1 MEEEGRKGRLDDP
14 PLFLSRPTEE
24 ETAKEELS
32 HVQGQER
39 EKRKVKSIFACSRR
53 RYMRWE
59 VTLIQSGTD
68 RFLFFSRSLD
78 RQPKVRQT
86 RIVVL
91 P

>member
-1 MEEEGRKGRLDDP
+1 MDGVMMHGKGMEEEGRKGRLDDP

-32 HVQGQER
+32 HVQGQKR

-59 VTLIQSGTD
+59 VTLI
-68 RFLFFSRSLD
+68 
-78 RQPKVRQT
+78 
-86 RIVVL
+86 
-91 P
+91 